1 MKTNTKFSFLA
12 FITLPAGFSDLNIPA
27 AVTYKSPD
35 IAIESYVYIT
45 VPDIL

>member
-12 FITLPAGFSDLNIPA
+12 FITLPAGFSDSTIPA
-27 AVTYKSPD
+27 AVTHKSLD
-35 IAIESYVYIT
+35 VAVESYVYIT